1 MEDAPPSTP
10 FASLTLKEIEAAMK
24 EAVSTNEDVKRK
36 FNATVLFNVDGESF
50 PLDARSTKNTAEDTT
65 SSNKS
70 KKNKY
75 DLRVKTS
82 TAILRDILAKKLT
95 PQQAFLKGKLK
106 IKGKMSLAMKL
117 TLVVDATRTLLMEQ
131 QRRRQVARL

>member
-1 MEDAPPSTP
+1 MANIPSSAP
-10 FASLTLKEIEAAMK
+10 FASLTLKEIEVAMK
-24 EAVSTNEDVKRK
+24 EAIAMDEDVKKK

-50 PLDARSTKNTAEDTT
+50 PLDARSAALTAATEE
-65 SSNKS
+65 SSKTNKR
-70 KKNKY
+70 KY

-117 TLVVDATRTLLMEQ
+117 TLVVDATRTLLE
-131 QRRRQVARL
+131 RQVARL